1 VEKNRSAKLVIMFI
15 VLIFIG
21 WGCTSKEEKVAN
33 FISKGNALMAEG
45 DSTRAILEY
54 KNALQI
60 APKNV
65 DVMFS
70 LGKAYLSRNDYRK
83 AHGTF
88 RTILELNP
96 DYDEA
101 RVEVASILASGKKG
115 KEALE
120 ELKLIKNPENFSP
133 RTQIIRANALI
144 HQGEYNKAIDTLSEI
159 PEADKN
165 KNVQVLLSLCF
176 KETGQY
182 EKMSDAVNNWRRI
195 DSKDP
200 GSYAFMVQYAAEQG
214 NKEAAARQLEKMLQ
228 INPSEIS
235 LQILR
240 AQALEHLG
248 MIEDATKAFEKLP
261 SDPRSLKAKADFS
274 RRQGRNEEAKRIL
287 EELVKTD
294 PQDIEAAVRLA
305 EMLAATERIEEA
317 YRELDKV
324 LAQKLSK
331 ENREQV
337 IVAKASLKASQG
349 KLKEAQSLCE
359 GVLQD
364 NQGMMTAH
372 LLLGQILLS
381 QSEFDKAEI
390 HLNQFAAARPNDA
403 KAQILLAR
411 CQLLNQKESIA
422 NNTLKSA
429 LKKYPAN
436 QQLRLELVRYHL
448 IKKEYDQAIALLDK
462 GLALNEKDI
471 LLLKTR
477 GEIKAFQRIYDQAE
491 KDFQRIVDLRPD
503 IALGFMEMGKLA
515 LAEDKKEEALKWFQ
529 GAYGTK
535 NGWQVA
541 IPALMEAYIRN
552 DDIDSALKLIRKE
565 VQKRPESP
573 AAYYYLGKAL
583 ALKKDLEKAAEAFSR
598 AIELAPKWPQ
608 AYRGL
613 AEVYLRQGKILEAL
627 AEVEELYNK
636 SPSLAAG
643 MNLAVLYEY
652 NGQYDD
658 AIEIYEMLLEKYSNL
673 PIILNNLS
681 YLYAEHAEDSRDL
694 KKARYMV
701 AQALAQKPDNA
712 DFLDT
717 AGWIEYK
724 LGEFNSAWGYLQDA
738 LSKSPETGIINLH
751 ASIVAHEL
759 GQKVKALVH
768 LEKAIA
774 QKLDSQTR
782 EKAMGLKEEWK

>member
-21 WGCTSKEEKVAN
+21 WGCTNKEEKVAH
-33 FISKGNALMAEG
+33 FISKGNTLMAEG

-60 APKNV
+60 APENV
-65 DVMFS
+65 EVMFS
-70 LGKAYLSRNDYRK
+70 LGKVYLSQRDYKK
-83 AHGTF
+83 AYGTF
-88 RTILELNP
+88 RTVLELNP
-96 DYDEA
+96 DYDKA
-101 RVEVASILASGKKG
+101 RVEVASILASGRQG

-120 ELKLIKNPENFSP
+120 ELSLIKNPENFSQ
-133 RTQIIRANALI
+133 RTEIIRAHALI
-144 HQGEYNKAIDTLSEI
+144 HQGEYNKAIDTLSKI
-159 PEADKN
+159 SQADKN

-176 KETGQY
+176 KEIGQH
-182 EKMSDAVNNWRRI
+182 EKMNDAVNTWRRI
-195 DSKDP
+195 DPKDP
-200 GSYAFMVQYAAEQG
+200 ASYAFMVQYAAEQG
-214 NKEAAARQLEKMLQ
+214 NKVEAARQLEAMVRT
-228 INPSEIS
+228 NPSEIN
-235 LQILR
+235 LLVLR
-240 AQALEHLG
+240 AQTLERLG
-248 MIEDATKAFEKLP
+248 MIEDATKAFEDLP
-261 SDPRSLKAKADFS
+261 SDPRTLRTKADFW

-305 EMLAATERIEEA
+305 EILAATDRMEKA
-317 YRELDKV
+317 YKELNKV

-331 ENREQV
+331 ENREQI

-359 GVLQD
+359 EVLQN

-372 LLLGQILLS
+372 LLLGEILLA

-390 HLNQFAAARPNDA
+390 HLNQFAAARPSDA

-411 CQLLNQKESIA
+411 CQLLNQKESVA

-436 QQLRLELVRYHL
+436 RQLRLELVRYHL

-462 GLALNEKDI
+462 GLALNEEDI

-477 GEIKAFQRIYDQAE
+477 GEIKAFQSIYDEAE

-503 IALGFMEMGKLA
+503 IPLGFMEMGKLS
-515 LAEDKKEEALKWFQ
+515 LAQNRKEEALKWFQ
-529 GAYGTK
+529 EAYGIK
-535 NGWQVA
+535 NGWQPA
-541 IPALMEAYIRN
+541 IPALLETYIRK
-552 DDIDSALKLIRKE
+552 DDIDSALQLVRKE
-565 VQKRPESP
+565 VQKRPESA

-598 AIELAPKWPQ
+598 ATELAPTWPNP
-608 AYRGL
+608 YRGL
-613 AEVYLRQGKILEAL
+613 AETYLRQGKILDAL
-627 AEVEELYNK
+627 AKVEDLYNK

-652 NGQYDD
+652 NGQYND
-658 AIEIYEMLLEKYSNL
+658 AIEIYETLLEKYSNT

-681 YLYAEHAEDSRDL
+681 YLYAEHSEDSNDL
-694 KKARYMV
+694 EKARYMV
-701 AQALAQKPDNA
+701 AQALTQKPDNA

-724 LGEFNSAWGYLQDA
+724 LGEFDSAWGYLQDA
-738 LSKSPETGIINLH
+738 LNKSPEKGIINLH
-751 ASIVAHEL
+751 ASIVAREL
-759 GQKVKALVH
+759 GQKDQALVH

-774 QKLDSQTR
+774 QKLDPQTR
-782 EKAMGLKEEWK
+782 KKAMALKEKWK